1 MPPIRPERSTYTCH
15 DFQSFREAG
24 TLELT
29 ARFQRREVW
38 KSPARS
44 FFIDTLLRGYP
55 VPPIYLRVTQ
65 SKDHARTIREVIDG
79 QQRLRALL
87 DFVDGKY
94 ELTNAVGASWRG
106 RTFKELDIQ
115 HQLLIKEFPFICE
128 VLHGISDQRVL
139 EIFARLNTYS
149 IPLNKQELRN
159 GTYFGLFK
167 QSSYT
172 LAHEHVEFWRSN
184 KIFSEAR
191 ISRMLEVELTS
202 ELLIL
207 GLAGLQDK
215 KNSINNF
222 YADYDESFSDQSRA
236 ESRFRTVIDDI
247 VEALDTSLAEGE
259 FRRPPLFYSL
269 FAAVYQVRFG
279 VPRLTPPVR
288 PRRLKAADRKSLR
301 SATSK
306 LSDMILLAKAG
317 ERVPRK
323 YESFVNAS
331 LRQTDNIQPRRT
343 RTQAVLDLAF

>member
-1 MPPIRPERSTYTCH
+1 MPIRPERSTYTCT

-38 KSPARS
+38 KAPARS

-65 SKDHARTIREVIDG
+65 SETHEKTIREVIDG

-94 ELTNAVGASWRG
+94 ELTNAVEAPWRG
-106 RTFKELDIQ
+106 RSFEDLNPD
-115 HQLLIKEFPFICE
+115 HQRLITGFPFICE
-128 VLHGISDQRVL
+128 VLHGVSDQRVL

-167 QSSYT
+167 QASYS
-172 LAHEHVEFWRSN
+172 LAHEHVEFWRAN

-202 ELLIL
+202 ELLIV
-207 GLAGLQDK
+207 GLDGLQDK
-215 KNSINNF
+215 KNSINRF
-222 YADYDESFSDQSRA
+222 YADYDETFTDQRQV
-236 ESRFRTVIDDI
+236 ETRFRSVIDDI
-247 VEALDTSLAEGE
+247 VESLDGGLPESE
-259 FRRPPLFYSL
+259 FRRPPLFYAL
-269 FAAVYQVRFG
+269 FAAVYHVRFG
-279 VPRLTPPVR
+279 VPGLTPAVR
-288 PRRLKAADRKSLR
+288 PRRLKASDRKSLR

-306 LSDMILLAKAG
+306 LSDMILLAKAE

-343 RTQAVLDLAF
+343 RTRSVLSLAF

>member
-1 MPPIRPERSTYTCH
+1 MTPIRPERSTYTCN
-15 DFQSFREAG
+15 DFLSFREAG

-55 VPPIYLRVTQ
+55 VPPIYIRIAQ
-65 SKDHARTIREVIDG
+65 SEDHGRTIREVIDG

-94 ELTNAVGASWRG
+94 ELTNAVEAPWRG
-106 RTFKELDIQ
+106 RTFEELHVEQ
-115 HQLLIKEFPFICE
+115 QGAIKEFPFICE

-167 QSSYT
+167 QASYS

-191 ISRMLEVELTS
+191 ISRMLEVEMTS

-207 GLAGLQDK
+207 GMAGLQDK
-215 KNSINNF
+215 KNSINDF
-222 YADYDESFSDQSRA
+222 YADYDEAFPEQRKA
-236 ESRFRTVIDDI
+236 EERFRAVIDDI
-247 VEALDTSLAEGE
+247 VEALDASLPESE

-269 FAAVYQVRFG
+269 FAAVYHVRFG
-279 VPRLTPPVR
+279 VAGLSPSVPS
-288 PRRLKAADRKSLR
+288 RRLRASDRKALR
-301 SATSK
+301 AATSK
-306 LSDMILLAKAG
+306 LSDMILLAKSD
-317 ERVPRK
+317 ERIPRK

-331 LRQTDNIQPRRT
+331 QRQTDNILPRRT
-343 RTQAVLDLAF
+343 RTRAVLDLAF